1 MIKKIV
7 FGFLAILS
15 VSTYSFANQSNIT
28 YLIDTPT
35 YSVLDY
41 GSYDLQFRVFS
52 NGGVLSKLNFGI
64 FKTLNL
70 GVAWELSNIIGTGN
84 VVVAVPTLQL
94 KFNIYEGSEKIPG
107 FAIGYD
113 GQGFFYDEQEA
124 EFRQKGKGVYFVFGK
139 EILLPTLNLNI
150 GVNVNDFKD
159 ARLIGFVGS
168 SITIIEHSLTGMI
181 ECDNIGKGAYTRLN
195 AGLRLWIT
203 ENFDIDF
210 MVRNLTSDDEERYGC
225 ERILKLSY
233 QSRF

>member
-7 FGFLAILS
+7 FVLIAVLF
-15 VSTYSFANQSNIT
+15 VNVNSFASQSNIT
-28 YLIDTPT
+28 YLVDTPT

-124 EFRQKGKGVYFVFGK
+124 DFLQKGKGVYFVAGK
-139 EILLPTLNLNI
+139 EILLPTLNLNV

-159 ARLIGFVGS
+159 ARLVGFVGT
-168 SITIIEHSLTGMI
+168 SITIIEESLTGML

-210 MVRNLTSDDEERYGC
+210 ILRNLLTNDEEKFGC

>member
-1 MIKKIV
+1 LIKKIA
-7 FGFLAILS
+7 FILVTVLF
-15 VSTYSFANQSNIT
+15 VSTYSFANQSNIS

-52 NGGVLSKLNFGI
+52 NGGVISKLNFGI

-70 GVAWELSNIIGTGN
+70 GVSWELSNIIGTGN
-84 VVVAVPTLQL
+84 VVVAVPALQL
-94 KFNIYEGSEKIPG
+94 KFNIYEGNGKVPG

-113 GQGFFYDEQEA
+113 GQGFFYDEEEA
-124 EFRQKGKGVYFVFGK
+124 DFRQKGKGVYFVFGK
-139 EILLPTLNLNI
+139 ELFLPTLNLNA

-168 SITIIEHSLTGMI
+168 SITIIDHSLTGML

-210 MVRNLTSDDEERYGC
+210 IMRNLLTDEEEKYGC
-225 ERILKLSY
+225 ERIFKLSY